1 MMKGFVFD
9 IDDTLYSRGDMVWQ
23 AAVEAAGEVPAD
35 RNDFIGLFYLL
46 ADRNLPLVESGVIS
60 AQESNIR
67 RFEGCFRNFG
77 VSDPGGRGHFA
88 AQIYAQL
95 QHHITLSVPLA
106 GLLDRLENAGCAL
119 AAVTNGESRH
129 QWEKYHMLGLARWI
143 PEDLMII
150 SGEVGSTKPDPGIFR
165 TAQERLSLP
174 PEDLWMVG
182 DSYTGDIEGAGKLL
196 WHTVW
201 LNRRNESATGVI
213 PDLMYRDEYELARR
227 LPEDTGCVL
236 SP

>member
-1 MMKGFVFD
+1 MKGFVFD
-9 IDDTLYSRGDMVWQ
+9 IDYTLYSRGDMVWQ
-23 AAVEAAGEVPAD
+23 AAVDAAGEVSAD

-46 ADRNLPLVESGVIS
+46 ADQNLPLVESGAIS

-77 VSDPGGRGHFA
+77 VSDPEERGLFA
-88 AQIYAQL
+88 ARLYADL
-95 QHHITLSVPLA
+95 QHHITLSAPLE
-106 GLLDRLENAGCAL
+106 GLLDRLMDAGCAL

-129 QWEKYHMLGLARWI
+129 QWEKYQMLGLSRWI

-150 SGEVGSTKPDPGIFR
+150 SGEVGSTKPDSGIFR
-165 TAQERLSLP
+165 EAQKRLSLP
-174 PEDLWMVG
+174 PEDLWMIG

-201 LNRRNESATGVI
+201 LNRRNEPVAGII
-213 PDLMYRDEYELARR
+213 PDLMYRDEFELAER
-227 LPEDTGCVL
+227 LPEDTGCV
-236 SP
+236 PAP